1 MMASETQ
8 QETKKETVAMAPKSF
23 MKRPGIQILM
33 GALLF
38 LSVSVIADRYMR
50 GVRLD
55 LTDEGLYTLS
65 DGTISAM
72 QAFDEPVTLNFYFSK
87 SLAAPYQ
94 QILTYGKRVEDMLRA
109 LEAQNPGNIHLSVID
124 PEPFSEAEDDAV
136 AAGLK
141 GIPLGD
147 GSTLY
152 LGLTATNS
160 TDGKGEIAFFSE
172 DREKFLEYDLVK
184 LLVGLDRAGQ
194 KKLGLLTQLPMPYGP
209 GGPQA
214 MMQGQ
219 GQPYVLY
226 EQLDEAFDLV
236 DIDPDFTALPE
247 GLDVLMIV
255 HPPALS
261 EDQLFAIDQFV
272 LKGGRTLVFLD
283 PHSEAMNPRAMA
295 PNPSTLG
302 PLLPAWG
309 VTMPEAKVVGDASLA
324 QRVQMGGYGPDA
336 VKDYVFWLAVTDNF
350 LATDDPVS
358 GSVNNLNFASS
369 GVLEPVEGATTTVQ
383 PLVTTSS
390 VAMLYDAARAVGMP
404 DPDSLLRDLEPA
416 GQSFIL
422 SARITGHAA
431 TAFPERA
438 AAEGGPVKDPAV
450 REGDVNLVVTAD
462 SDLFDDRFWVQLQQF
477 LGQRVVVPI
486 AGNGSFVLNMAD
498 HISGSDALLD
508 LRGRGISKRPF
519 EVVDAIRR
527 EAETKYLAEEQRLES
542 DLQATE
548 DRIAQL
554 EAQKPEGT
562 TVLSGDQEAE
572 ISRFRAQLLETRKA
586 LREVQRSLRSEI
598 DNLGNW
604 LAAINIALMPLLII
618 AFALIRVL
626 LRRRRQDN
634 KLA

>member
-1 MMASETQ
+1 MASETQ
-8 QETKKETVAMAPKSF
+8 QDMKKETVAMAPKSF

-38 LSVSVIADRYMR
+38 LSLSVIADRYMR

-65 DGTISAM
+65 EGTISAM

-184 LLVGLDRAGQ
+184 MLVGLDRTGQ

-219 GQPYVLY
+219 AQPYVLY
-226 EQLDEAFDLV
+226 EQLGEAFDLV
-236 DIDPDFTALPE
+236 DIDPTFTALPE

-255 HPPALS
+255 HPPALN
-261 EDQLFAIDQFV
+261 EDQLFAIDQYV

-295 PNPSTLG
+295 PSPSTLG

-309 VTMPEAKVVGDASLA
+309 VTMPEGKVVGDASLA

-336 VKDYVFWLAVTDNF
+336 VKDYIFWLAVTDTF
-350 LATDDPVS
+350 LASDDPVS

-369 GVLEPVEGATTTVQ
+369 GVLESVEGATTTVQ

-390 VAMLYDAARAVGMP
+390 VAMLYDASRAVGLP

-422 SARITGHAA
+422 AARITGHAA

-438 AAEGGPVKDPAV
+438 AAEGGPVKDPALK
-450 REGDVNLVVTAD
+450 EGDVNLVVTAD
-462 SDLFDDRFWVQLQQF
+462 SDVFDDRFWVQLQQF

-498 HISGSDALLD
+498 HISGSDALLE

-527 EAETKYLAEEQRLES
+527 EAEAKYLAEEQRLEN

>member
-1 MMASETQ
+1 MMAEDKKQEQ
-8 QETKKETVAMAPKSF
+8 QTMATAGI

-33 GALLF
+33 AALLF
-38 LSVSVIADRYMR
+38 LSVTVIADRYMR

-65 DGTISAM
+65 SGTISALER
-72 QAFDEPVTLNFYFSK
+72 FDEPVTLNFYFSK
-87 SLAAPYQ
+87 SLAAPYPQ
-94 QILTYGKRVEDMLRA
+94 LLSYGKRVEDMLRA
-109 LEAQNPGNIHLSVID
+109 LEAQNPANIHLSVID

-152 LGLTATNS
+152 LGLTASNS
-160 TDGKGEIAFFSE
+160 TDGRGEIAFFSE
-172 DREKFLEYDLVK
+172 EREKFLEYDLVK
-184 LLVGLDRAGQ
+184 MLVGLDRTGQ

-219 GQPYVLY
+219 AQPYVLY
-226 EQLDEAFDLV
+226 EQLGEAFDLV
-236 DIDPDFTALPE
+236 DIDPSFTALPE
-247 GLDVLMIV
+247 DMDVLMIV
-255 HPPALS
+255 HPPELN
-261 EDQLFAIDQFV
+261 EDQLFAIDQYV

-283 PHSEAMNPRAMA
+283 PHAEAMNPRAMA
-295 PNPSTLG
+295 PSPSTLG

-309 VTMPEAKVVGDASLA
+309 VTMPEGKVVGDASLA

-336 VKDYVFWLAVTDNF
+336 VKDYVFWLGVTDNF
-350 LATDDPVS
+350 LASDDPVS

-369 GVLEPVEGATTTVQ
+369 GVLEPLEDAGTNVQ

-390 VAMLYDAARAVGMP
+390 VAMLYDASRAVGVP
-404 DPDSLLRDLEPA
+404 DPDSLLQDLEPA

-431 TAFPERA
+431 TAFPDRA
-438 AAEGGPVKDPAV
+438 EAEGGPVVNPALK
-450 REGDVNLVVTAD
+450 EGDVNLVVTAD

-486 AGNGSFVLNMAD
+486 AGNGSYVLNMAD

-519 EVVDAIRR
+519 EVVDDIRR
-527 EAETKYLAEEQRLES
+527 EAEAKYLAEEQRLEA

-562 TVLSGDQEAE
+562 AVLSGDQEAE
-572 ISRFRAQLLETRKA
+572 IERFRDQLLETRKA
-586 LREVQRSLRSEI
+586 LREVQRSLRTEI
-598 DNLGNW
+598 DSLGSW